1 MPGMRCQRVQTV
13 QFPETEHGGQNED
26 REPAGKWRR
35 KLHQT
40 RGAAQRLFGTT
51 TRHWI
56 VLVLIILDVAGIL
69 TDIFISLITCELGK
83 KDEPWVG
90 RTRQILTTFSL
101 VMSCIFMLELLLS
114 VLVDGFA

>member
-1 MPGMRCQRVQTV
+1 MQCQRVQTV
-13 QFPETEHGGQNED
+13 QFPESEHGGQDQD

-35 KLHQT
+35 ELHRT
-40 RGAAQRLFGTT
+40 RRAAQRLFSTR

-69 TDIFISLITCELGK
+69 TDIFIGLITCELGK

-90 RTRQILTTFSL
+90 KTRQVLTTFSL